1 MHGSV
6 EDKPI
11 SSRVTGN
18 DNAALDCKLA
28 IFTACFTCV
37 IAVLQPFW
45 CAGCS
50 RLVPDGRWVLQPFQQ
65 QVTTVKDAGSLVTSF
80 SSGSA
85 ESASIPSSAGTGNQK
100 HDGEILANE
109 TISATPGS
117 TTSQTSMAGS
127 DQFKTH
133 GLMRLQ
139 AYGGMVVLQPYEEGG
154 VIGRALTIDLQTG
167 KLSLGDAVDQIKV
180 GYTTVYGIMG
190 MVKLHSGCILIVAT
204 GAEQARQHVEGRP
217 AISLHLCCNVSACPA
232 FQHLAEHAFMPHA
245 PAQHSFARVT
255 CQVTC
260 IHAGGNRQR
269 LCGVQSH

>member
-1 MHGSV
+1 MRCSHRRLHVQFQQYILVVVNACKQLGLSFVVHGSV

-11 SSRVTGN
+11 SSRVTGKN
-18 DNAALDCKLA
+18 NAAFDCKVA
-28 IFTACFTCV
+28 VCTALTCF
-37 IAVLQPFW
+37 IAVLQPVW

-50 RLVPDGRWVLQPFQQ
+50 RCLLDRRWVLQSFQERL
-65 QVTTVKDAGSLVTSF
+65 TTVRDVGSLATSF

-85 ESASIPSSAGTGNQK
+85 ESACVCGSARTGNQK
-100 HDGEILANE
+100 YDWKILANE
-109 TISATPGS
+109 TISALPGG
-117 TTSQTSMAGS
+117 TTSQTSMASS

-139 AYGGMVVLQPYEEGG
+139 TYGGMVVLQPYEEGG

-204 GAEQARQHVEGRP
+204 GAEQARQYIEGRP
-217 AISLHLCCNVSACPA
+217 ADSTASALQRPNISACPA
-232 FQHLAEHAFMPHA
+232 YGYL
-245 PAQHSFARVT
+245 
-255 CQVTC
+255 
-260 IHAGGNRQR
+260 
-269 LCGVQSH
+269 L